1 MKILKA
7 CLSYKNCHILSFPP
21 SFFYPNFHF
30 NSYKTPPLLPS
41 NTLATIVATQSRSSH
56 HVRVPISRIVSMII
70 GAPLFQFRAKHRG
83 KDRGSRLTKQGRER
97 AVCKT
102 WSGGWW
108 VRVIQILLSARDNG
122 RYTSIRQCRTIA
134 EREAARNR
142 AVSLTTCNGTA
153 VSIGW
158 FAREERVHA
167 PPLPSPHFSRVFLTK
182 RNAAKDGWR
191 KRERGMREREGESGK
206 VKPWRTG
213 DTKTERETGTHVA
226 IRENERMRARPMD
239 ATCTIPRIVHA
250 PLKTTKQCVEA
261 RFCPVT
267 SRPFRS
273 RPQPEKERCTNRT
286 YVYIH
291 T

>member
-1 MKILKA
+1 MKFLKA
-7 CLSYKNCHILSFPP
+7 CLSYNEELLRITFPTSILLSEFPFQFVQNASPPFFQYTCHNRSD
-21 SFFYPNFHF
+21 
-30 NSYKTPPLLPS
+30 T
-41 NTLATIVATQSRSSH
+41 TSRSSH

-102 WSGGWW
+102 WSGGGS

-191 KRERGMREREGESGK
+191 KRERGMRERERG
-206 VKPWRTG
+206 R
-213 DTKTERETGTHVA
+213 EREGKTL
-226 IRENERMRARPMD
+226 ENGRYE
-239 ATCTIPRIVHA
+239 
-250 PLKTTKQCVEA
+250 
-261 RFCPVT
+261 
-267 SRPFRS
+267 
-273 RPQPEKERCTNRT
+273 NRT
-286 YVYIH
+286 RDWN
-291 T
+291 TRCDTRE

>member
-30 NSYKTPPLLPS
+30 NSYKTPPLLSS
-41 NTLATIVATQSRSSH
+41 NTLATIVAKQSRSSH
-56 HVRVPISRIVSMII
+56 HVRVPISRIISMII

-167 PPLPSPHFSRVFLTK
+167 PPLPSPPFLTRVSHKTK
-182 RNAAKDGWR
+182 RGEGWMEEE
-191 KRERGMREREGESGK
+191 RERDEREGGGEWEGK
-206 VKPWRTG
+206 TL
-213 DTKTERETGTHVA
+213 
-226 IRENERMRARPMD
+226 ENGRYE
-239 ATCTIPRIVHA
+239 
-250 PLKTTKQCVEA
+250 
-261 RFCPVT
+261 
-267 SRPFRS
+267 
-273 RPQPEKERCTNRT
+273 NRT
-286 YVYIH
+286 RDWN
-291 T
+291 TRCDTGE

>member
-7 CLSYKNCHILSFPP
+7 CLSYKNCHVLSFPP
-21 SFFYPNFHF
+21 PFFYPNFHF

-167 PPLPSPHFSRVFLTK
+167 PPLPSPPFLTRVSHKTK
-182 RNAAKDGWR
+182 RGEGWMEEE
-191 KRERGMREREGESGK
+191 RERDEREGGGEWEGK
-206 VKPWRTG
+206 TL
-213 DTKTERETGTHVA
+213 
-226 IRENERMRARPMD
+226 ENGRYE
-239 ATCTIPRIVHA
+239 
-250 PLKTTKQCVEA
+250 
-261 RFCPVT
+261 
-267 SRPFRS
+267 
-273 RPQPEKERCTNRT
+273 NRT
-286 YVYIH
+286 RDWN
-291 T
+291 TRCDTGE

>member
-1 MKILKA
+1 
-7 CLSYKNCHILSFPP
+7 
-21 SFFYPNFHF
+21 
-30 NSYKTPPLLPS
+30 
-41 NTLATIVATQSRSSH
+41 
-56 HVRVPISRIVSMII
+56 MII

-102 WSGGWW
+102 WSGGGS

-167 PPLPSPHFSRVFLTK
+167 PPLPSPPFLTRVSHKTK
-182 RNAAKDGWR
+182 RGEGWMEEE
-191 KRERGMREREGESGK
+191 RERDEREGGGEWEGK
-206 VKPWRTG
+206 TL
-213 DTKTERETGTHVA
+213 
-226 IRENERMRARPMD
+226 ENGRYE
-239 ATCTIPRIVHA
+239 
-250 PLKTTKQCVEA
+250 
-261 RFCPVT
+261 
-267 SRPFRS
+267 
-273 RPQPEKERCTNRT
+273 NRT
-286 YVYIH
+286 RDWN
-291 T
+291 TRCDTGE